1 MTHFRSISIPNN
13 VVLQLRKPILD
24 ACEHD
29 PLSLCQAKFS
39 DSEYQ
44 LFEPPPPAT
53 AVVDTAIELF
63 ARLLPLQDLTS
74 TVKVITQ
81 LVESVRSPKLEKNT
95 GRKAA
100 VFVNATVAL
109 VMALRTATTSHF
121 RQARETFGSS
131 QVTTLLSSF
140 LMVRLPF
147 LR

>member
-1 MTHFRSISIPNN
+1 M
-13 VVLQLRKPILD
+13 
-24 ACEHD
+24 
-29 PLSLCQAKFS
+29 SLCQAKFS

-81 LVESVRSPKLEKNT
+81 LVESVRSPKLEK
-95 GRKAA
+95 KVA

-121 RQARETFGSS
+121 RQARDTFGSS

>member
-1 MTHFRSISIPNN
+1 M
-13 VVLQLRKPILD
+13 
-24 ACEHD
+24 
-29 PLSLCQAKFS
+29 SLCQAKFS

-44 LFEPPPPAT
+44 LFEPPPPPT

-63 ARLLPLQDLTS
+63 ARLLRIPLQDLTS

-81 LVESVRSPKLEKNT
+81 LVESVRSPKLEK
-95 GRKAA
+95 KVA

-121 RQARETFGSS
+121 RQARDTFGSS